1 MYLPPHFAEIDP
13 AEIAALIEAH
23 PLGCLIAQTEEGLCA
38 NHIPMLRAPG
48 GGLIGHIARAN
59 SLHEEIA
66 PDAEVMVIFKGEDSY
81 ISPNLYP
88 SKPEHH
94 RHVPTWNY
102 QVAHL
107 FGRITFQHDAPS
119 KRVVVA
125 QLTKIH
131 EARVNGAAR
140 WKMSDAPA
148 DYIAQMLEAIVA
160 FKIEVTRGIAKAK
173 ISQNREARDFAAVK
187 AAMRAQG
194 KAEMADRMGRLPD

>member
-59 SLHEEIA
+59 SLHEEIG
-66 PDAEVMVIFKGEDSY
+66 PDAEVMVIFKGADSY

-107 FGRITFQHDAPS
+107 HGRITFQHDAPS

-125 QLTKIH
+125 QQAAL
-131 EARVNGAAR
+131 GA
-140 WKMSDAPA
+140 
-148 DYIAQMLEAIVA
+148 L
-160 FKIEVTRGIAKAK
+160 
-173 ISQNREARDFAAVK
+173 AAV
-187 AAMRAQG
+187 AN
-194 KAEMADRMGRLPD
+194 LPLKWLRWS